1 MGSRLMDKL
10 RAHYLT
16 SLKVRVETLEAALAT
31 LAGEVESPVAEDLVR
46 HIAHTLKGSGATYG
60 FAQISQAAAATE
72 HASREAL
79 VAAAAALL
87 ATIREVILQAP
98 ASARSRTAQKETLGG
113 GPTRTSPRAAP
124 LHPMQPEAGGSGKPR
139 QEAK

>member
-1 MGSRLMDKL
+1 MDKL

-16 SLKVRVETLEAALAT
+16 SLESRAEALETALAT
-31 LAGEVESPVAEDLVR
+31 LAGEVESPAAEDLIR
-46 HIAHTLKGSGATYG
+46 DIAHILKGSGATYG
-60 FAQISQAAAATE
+60 FAQISQVAAATE

-79 VAAAAALL
+79 VAAATALL

-98 ASARSRTAQKETLGG
+98 ASTGPKTAQKKTPKG
-113 GPTRTSPRAAP
+113 GPARTSPPAAP
-124 LHPMQPEAGGSGKPR
+124 LHPMPQDAGVSGKPR